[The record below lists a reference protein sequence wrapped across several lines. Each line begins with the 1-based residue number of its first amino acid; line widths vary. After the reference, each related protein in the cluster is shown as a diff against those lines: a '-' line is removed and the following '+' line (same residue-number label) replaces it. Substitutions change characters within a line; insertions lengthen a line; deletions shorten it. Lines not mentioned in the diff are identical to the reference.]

1 MQYKLQKQVR
11 RRHGLDRKRFTF
23 PPKLLIFSVSSLW
36 QSLWGYTFK
45 ICYSENIL
53 GHYCISFQELLF
65 WFMWHIDGGNPP
77 YPCHAEGCVSS
88 LLRLPRPE
96 EAKNCTQPL
105 SFFQNL
111 CTTSS
116 FVQEVYTNCQ
126 EFDRPMV
133 FGKLPFFFQRGSIL
147 NLTLSKLPSQLGCNF
162 QYIFSKPFICK
173 IYIIES
179 HLAIC
184 II

>member
-1 MQYKLQKQVR
+1 MQYKLQKQVW

-96 EAKNCTQPL
+96 EAKNCAQPLFFFKTCVQPLLLFKKCIQIVKNLIGRWWLANCHFFPVRECSESNTVNTTQP
-105 SFFQNL
+105 
-111 CTTSS
+111 TG
-116 FVQEVYTNCQ
+116 V
-126 EFDRPMV
+126 
-133 FGKLPFFFQRGSIL
+133 
-147 NLTLSKLPSQLGCNF
+147 
-162 QYIFSKPFICK
+162 
-173 IYIIES
+173 
-179 HLAIC
+179 
-184 II
+184 